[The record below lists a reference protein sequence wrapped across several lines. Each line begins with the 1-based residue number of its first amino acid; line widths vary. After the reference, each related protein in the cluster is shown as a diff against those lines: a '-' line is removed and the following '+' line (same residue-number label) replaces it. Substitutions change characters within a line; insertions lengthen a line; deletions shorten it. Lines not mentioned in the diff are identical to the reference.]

1 MNAYELRQ
9 AIRKSRQAERA
20 EDLSSAAEQL
30 FAMARRSI
38 EHIPF
43 GQPILIGHHSER
55 RHRRDLARHDRLM
68 RRAIETRKR
77 ADELARVAETTSRAI
92 SSDDPDAPDKLR
104 ERVAK
109 LERDQEAM
117 KAANKVIR
125 SRSGDVEKVAQLI
138 AIGLTEAH
146 SPAQGAARRDRGQ
159 GRRRAAGRHQR
170 RGLHH
175 PRGHRRQPGDDPVRR
190 HPVAREARRTQ
201 VARLQ
206 MVPVA
211 RRLGAAVERL
221 GSLVGPAHVRR
232 ADRLTDSIASEQGP
246 G

>member
-138 AIGLTEAH
+138 AIGLTEA
-146 SPAQGAARRDRGQ
+146 GARNALLPDFMGRRGVPHYALTNNSGNIRRPKGRLRRDQ
-159 GRRRAAGRHQR
+159 
-170 RGLHH
+170 
-175 PRGHRRQPGDDPVRR
+175 
-190 HPVAREARRTQ
+190 
-201 VARLQ
+201 
-206 MVPVA
+206 
-211 RRLGAAVERL
+211 
-221 GSLVGPAHVRR
+221 
-232 ADRLTDSIASEQGP
+232 
-246 G
+246 